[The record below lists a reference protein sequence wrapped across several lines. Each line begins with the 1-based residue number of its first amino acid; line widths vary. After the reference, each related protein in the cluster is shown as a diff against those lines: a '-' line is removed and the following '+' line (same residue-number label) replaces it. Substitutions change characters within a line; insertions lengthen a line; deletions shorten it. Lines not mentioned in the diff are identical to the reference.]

1 MVFNSIAFVVF
12 FSLFFLLYWLAC
24 FQSLKVQNFLLLIG
38 SYVFYSCGDW
48 RFLPLLIFNSALYYL
63 LGMAIQRTFNE
74 KTKLWFLLIGLTVG
88 LGGLIF
94 FKYTIFLLQLAA
106 DIISTFGFTLEAGTH
121 NFILPLGISFFTFR
135 NLSYLIDVYK
145 GKVVPTKDWVV
156 FFTYVAFFPSLIAGP
171 IDKSKTL
178 MPQLE
183 NKRVFDYEQ
192 ASDGMRQIA
201 WGLFKKTV
209 IADNCA
215 IFTDEIFGSYNELPA
230 SSLLLGAFFYTIQL
244 YADFSGY
251 SDMAIGF
258 ARLLGFNII
267 KNFDYPFFSQ
277 NIAEF
282 WRKWHISLTSWLT
295 EYLFTPLNIAFRNM
309 GRAGMILAILI
320 NFTVIGIWHG
330 ANWTF
335 VLFGFLH
342 GCLFIPL
349 ILRGTVNNKREIDK
363 TQLLPTVRQAANI
376 TLTFSLVMFSL
387 ILFRSPSIADALIY
401 FQRMADPSLLS
412 IPTIILKYRA
422 IATLLFVFLMI
433 LMEWLNRDKHF
444 ALAEIG
450 LNWSRPVRWLCY
462 YLGIMFI
469 FFFASLGQNFI
480 YVQF

>member
-1 MVFNSIAFVVF
+1 
-12 FSLFFLLYWLAC
+12 
-24 FQSLKVQNFLLLIG
+24 
-38 SYVFYSCGDW
+38 
-48 RFLPLLIFNSALYYL
+48 
-63 LGMAIQRTFNE
+63 
-74 KTKLWFLLIGLTVG
+74 
-88 LGGLIF
+88 
-94 FKYTIFLLQLAA
+94 
-106 DIISTFGFTLEAGTH
+106 
-121 NFILPLGISFFTFR
+121 
-135 NLSYLIDVYK
+135 
-145 GKVVPTKDWVV
+145 
-156 FFTYVAFFPSLIAGP
+156 
-171 IDKSKTL
+171 

-183 NKRVFDYEQ
+183 NKRVFDYGQ
-192 ASDGMRQIA
+192 ASDGMRQVA

-215 IFTDEIFGSYNELPA
+215 IFTDEIFGSYNEMPA

-251 SDMAIGF
+251 SDMATGF
-258 ARLLGFNII
+258 ARLLGFNIT

-349 ILRGTVNNKREIDK
+349 ILRGTDNNKREIDK

-387 ILFRSPSIADALIY
+387 ILFRSPSIADALVY

-412 IPTIILKYRA
+412 IPMIILKYRA
-422 IATLLFVFLMI
+422 IPTLLFVFLMI

-450 LNWSRPVRWLCY
+450 LNWPRPVRWLCY